1 MSDRP
6 RTNPKPMSP
15 GCSARRRRRG
25 FTLLESMMAATV
37 LGVVVLAVISAV
49 TTAQRLSF
57 EGQKRL
63 LATMAADDFMI
74 ELSTVPY
81 HELKTMSQSVQDVG
95 AMTTFDGAAYP
106 GSFWAIGRRV
116 EVEPETVTDPGIG
129 VSINGVRVTV
139 TAFDAGADLVHL
151 TMFVPE
157 PMP

>member
-1 MSDRP
+1 
-6 RTNPKPMSP
+6 
-15 GCSARRRRRG
+15 
-25 FTLLESMMAATV
+25 MAATV

-74 ELSTVPY
+74 ELTTVPY
-81 HELKTMSQSVQDVG
+81 NQLKTMDDTVQDPG

-106 GSFWAIGRRV
+106 GSFWAIGRRL
-116 EVEPETVTDPGIG
+116 EIEPETIEDADIG
-129 VSINGVRVTV
+129 VSISGVRVTV
-139 TAFDAGADLVHL
+139 TAFDSGSDLVNL

-157 PMP
+157 PSP

>member
-1 MSDRP
+1 
-6 RTNPKPMSP
+6 
-15 GCSARRRRRG
+15 
-25 FTLLESMMAATV
+25 MAATV

-74 ELSTVPY
+74 ELTTVPY
-81 HELKTMSQSVQDVG
+81 NQLKTMSLAEQAVG
-95 AMTTFDGAAYP
+95 AMATFDGAAYP

-116 EVEPETVTDPGIG
+116 EVEPETVNDPGVG
-129 VSINGVRVTV
+129 VSISGVRVTV
-139 TAFDAGADLVHL
+139 TAFDAGTDLVHL